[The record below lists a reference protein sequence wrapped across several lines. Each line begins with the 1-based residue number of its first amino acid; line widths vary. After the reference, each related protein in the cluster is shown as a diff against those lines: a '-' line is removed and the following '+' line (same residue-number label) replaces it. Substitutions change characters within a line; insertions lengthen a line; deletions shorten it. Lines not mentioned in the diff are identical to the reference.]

1 MMVSVAD
8 FFFGTSIKRSVLAV
22 GRLGAGDP
30 IPQMIQRAA
39 TGALDFQI
47 AGGSFAQQLVAMAT
61 ADFLLVLHFQ
71 RFQRLPQPVR
81 HARPCLVPSGQTRQA
96 DTLQAAAFRLW
107 GRGATLWRRA
117 GGGVT
122 APPPLSALTMP
133 EKSAFCPETARS
145 MRRIFA
151 RYSLSFSLFLTRISA
166 FRVLSALF
174 HPLQCFM

>member
-1 MMVSVAD
+1 
-8 FFFGTSIKRSVLAV
+8 
-22 GRLGAGDP
+22 
-30 IPQMIQRAA
+30 MIQRAA
-39 TGALDFQI
+39 TGALDFQVV
-47 AGGSFAQQLVAMAT
+47 GGSFAQQLVAMAT

-71 RFQRLPQPVR
+71 HFQRLPQPVR

-117 GGGVT
+117 GGGVP

-145 MRRIFA
+145 MRGILTG
-151 RYSLSFSLFLTRISA
+151 YSLSFPLFFTKIRL
-166 FRVLSALF
+166 FKVLSALF
-174 HPLQCFM
+174 HPLQCRMYPVKDATQQRTVSISTRPSA